1 MYRAREKQ
9 MSIYDYLPPY
19 RGELCNANRWV
30 RLADAIDWDGF
41 EKAVVFNMVA
51 KLPPGEHQTV
61 VCRRFE
67 RDGVRHDALCLAR
80 MRRAAAAFAFRFLRA
95 RQEDPDYPRDVLIRL
110 RVGEQNSKEREV
122 EIQHKAGGKA
132 VLSPELVA
140 QPAVN
145 GLEARFVLLAEV
157 RLGRPDVTK
166 HALEKT
172 HDGERQLAVFLR
184 AAVADDRGDDAD

>member
-1 MYRAREKQ
+1 M
-9 MSIYDYLPPY
+9 LPLALVQIIQVPLHGGIKF
-19 RGELCNANRWV
+19 RHERP
-30 RLADAIDWDGF
+30 RLAVSAAQQKRREAVWDGF
-41 EKAVVFNMVA
+41 KKAVVFNMVA

-80 MRRAAAAFAFRFLRA
+80 MRRAAAALAFRL
-95 RQEDPDYPRDVLIRL
+95 L
-110 RVGEQNSKEREV
+110 RVGEQDSKEREV

-172 HDGERQLAVFLR
+172 HDGEGQLAVFLR
-184 AAVADDRGDDAD
+184 ARVADDRGDDAD